1 LNLKKR
7 VLDSNSL
14 VCQPSVNELDLGVL
28 VGSLVLLKKN
38 LKKNKTVSGVYH
50 PSFFEK
56 KQKRKGG
63 LGQG

>member
-1 LNLKKR
+1 
-7 VLDSNSL
+7 